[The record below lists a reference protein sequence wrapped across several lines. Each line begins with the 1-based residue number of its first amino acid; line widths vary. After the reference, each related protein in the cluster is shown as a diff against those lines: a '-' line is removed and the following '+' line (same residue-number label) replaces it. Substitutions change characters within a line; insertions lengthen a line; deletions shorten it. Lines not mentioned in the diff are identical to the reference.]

1 MLIYFLV
8 SGGEFMVVRIVT
20 DSTADLP
27 AEVASE
33 LGITVVPLT
42 VFFGE
47 EAYLDGVELDNA
59 GFYQKLAASKDL
71 PRTSQP
77 SPAAFQEAYQ
87 RLIDEGASAILS
99 IHLSSKLSGTYQS
112 ACTARSTLLEGTS
125 NVSIEIIDSL
135 SISVGMNYAIQQAA
149 RLARDGKSLA
159 EVAAAVEDILKRTQI
174 LAVLDTL
181 EYVRRGG
188 RIGGARAM
196 LGNMLS
202 FKPIVSLKEG
212 EVVPV
217 EQPRTRNKAY
227 ARIAQMLSE
236 MGPVELVSIAESNEE
251 VGQQLSAVIREV
263 YSGELPIYR
272 LGAVLGTHT
281 GPGTAAIALVKAK
294 TSS

>member
-1 MLIYFLV
+1 MN
-8 SGGEFMVVRIVT
+8 VRIVT

-27 AEVASE
+27 KEEADA
-33 LGITVVPLT
+33 LGIVVVPLT

-47 EAYLDGVELDNA
+47 EAYLDGVDLDNA
-59 GFYQKLAASKDL
+59 GFYRKLAASKDL

-77 SPAAFQEAYQ
+77 SPAMFQEAYT
-87 RLIDEGASAILS
+87 RLINEGADALLS

-112 ACTARSTLLEGTS
+112 ACNASDTLADRTIPVE
-125 NVSIEIIDSL
+125 VVDSK
-135 SISVGMNYAIQQAA
+135 SISVGMNRAIMKAA
-149 RLARDGKSLA
+149 REAREGKSLEEIRA
-159 EVAAAVEDILKRTQI
+159 SVEDELSRTRI

-202 FKPIVSLKEG
+202 FKPIVSLKDG

-217 EQPRTRNKAY
+217 EQPRTRGKAY
-227 ARIAQMLSE
+227 ARIAQLLAE
-236 MGPVELVSIAESNEE
+236 AGRIEHVSIAEASDD
-251 VGQQLSAVIREV
+251 VGRQLAEAVRAT
-263 YSGELPIYR
+263 YKGELPIYK

-281 GPGTAAIALVKAK
+281 GPGTAAIAYVLA
-294 TSS
+294 S